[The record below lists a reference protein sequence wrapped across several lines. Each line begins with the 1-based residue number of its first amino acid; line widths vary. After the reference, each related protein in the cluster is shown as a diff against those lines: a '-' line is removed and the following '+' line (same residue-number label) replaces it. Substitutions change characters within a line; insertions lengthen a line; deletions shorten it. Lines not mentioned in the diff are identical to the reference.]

1 VSDGLSEATGKAV
14 SRETLYRLRDY
25 QTLVIAENDRQNLV
39 SRGTIESFWDRHVLD
54 SAQLVRFEP
63 RPGASWVDLGSG
75 AGLPGVV
82 VACLVEG
89 PVTLVEPRALRSDFL
104 RRVVERLELNAE
116 VVQAKAESVTGRF
129 DVVTARAV
137 APLAKLLHL
146 SRSFSTT
153 NTLHLFPKGKSA
165 RIELAEAQR
174 EWQGEFRVEPS
185 TTDVDSL
192 IVLARNVRPK
202 NR

>member
-1 VSDGLSEATGKAV
+1 MSDGLSEAAGRPV
-14 SRETLYRLRDY
+14 SRETVDRLRDY
-25 QTLVIAENDRQNLV
+25 QGLVIAENDRQNLV
-39 SRGTIESFWDRHVLD
+39 SRGTIKSFWDRHVLD
-54 SAQLVRFEP
+54 SAQLVRFESL
-63 RPGASWVDLGSG
+63 PGSSWIDLGSG

-89 PVTLVEPRALRSDFL
+89 PVTLVEPRALRADFL

-116 VVQAKAESVTGRF
+116 VVQSKAESVTGRF

-174 EWQGEFRVEPS
+174 EWQGEFHVEPS
-185 TTDVDSL
+185 MTDVDSL

>member
-1 VSDGLSEATGKAV
+1 MNERLSAVAGRVV
-14 SRETLYRLRDY
+14 SRETAERLAEYER
-25 QTLVIAENDRQNLV
+25 LVTAENVRQNLV
-39 SRGTIESFWDRHVLD
+39 SRGTAESFWDRHVLD

-63 RPGASWVDLGSG
+63 EPGASWIDLGSG

-82 VACLVEG
+82 IACLVDG
-89 PVTLVEPRALRSDFL
+89 PVTLVEPRALRAGFL
-104 RRVVERLELNAE
+104 RRVVEALDLRAE
-116 VVQAKAESVTGRF
+116 VVQSKAESVRGQF

-153 NTLHLFPKGKSA
+153 NTLNLFPKGKSA
-165 RIELAEAQR
+165 RIELAEARR
-174 EWQGEFRVEPS
+174 EWQGSFELEPS
-185 TTDVDSL
+185 VTDADSL

-202 NR
+202 K

>member
-1 VSDGLSEATGKAV
+1 MSAVLEEAVGRPV
-14 SRETLYRLRDY
+14 SRETSEKLCEFQRLV
-25 QTLVIAENDRQNLV
+25 TAENERQNLV
-39 SRGTIESFWDRHVLD
+39 SRGTIEGFWTRHVLD

-63 RPGASWVDLGSG
+63 KLGARWIDLGSG
-75 AGLPGVV
+75 AGLPGVI

-89 PVTLVEPRALRSDFL
+89 PVTLVEPRALRADFL
-104 RRVVERLELNAE
+104 RRVVERLGLGAE
-116 VVQAKAESVTGRF
+116 VIQSKAESVTGQF

-137 APLAKLLHL
+137 APLTKLLHL

-153 NTLHLFPKGKSA
+153 KTLHLFPKGKSA

-174 EWQGEFRVEPS
+174 EWQGEFHVEPS
-185 TTDVDSL
+185 VTDADSL

-202 NR
+202 K

>member
-1 VSDGLSEATGKAV
+1 VSAGLEAAIGRPV
-14 SRETLYRLRDY
+14 SRETAQLLREY
-25 QTLVIAENDRQNLV
+25 EQLVVAENRVQNLI
-39 SRGTIESFWDRHVLD
+39 SRGTIDGFWERHVLD

-63 RPGASWVDLGSG
+63 RAGARWIDLGSG

-82 VACLVEG
+82 IACLVEG
-89 PVTLVEPRALRSDFL
+89 PVTLVEPRALRAEFL
-104 RRVVERLELNAE
+104 RRAVGSLGLNAQ
-116 VVQAKAESVTGRF
+116 VVQGKAESVAGRF

-137 APLAKLLHL
+137 APLAKLFHL

-174 EWQGEFRVEPS
+174 EWQGAFHVEPS
-185 TTDVDSL
+185 VTDVDSL

-202 NR
+202 K

>member
-1 VSDGLSEATGKAV
+1 MSDGLSEATGKAV
-14 SRETLYRLRDY
+14 SRETWDRLREY

-116 VVQAKAESVTGRF
+116 VVQSKAESVTGRF

-185 TTDVDSL
+185 TTDVESL

>member
-1 VSDGLSEATGKAV
+1 MSEGLDEAAGRPV
-14 SRETLYRLRDY
+14 SRETVDRLLDY
-25 QTLVIAENDRQNLV
+25 QRLVVTENIRQNLV
-39 SRGTIESFWDRHVLD
+39 SRGTIDSFWRRHVLD

-63 RPGASWVDLGSG
+63 KPRSRWIDLGSG
-75 AGLPGVV
+75 AGLPGIV
-82 VACLVEG
+82 VACLVQG
-89 PVTLVEPRALRSDFL
+89 PVTLVEPRALRADFL
-104 RRVVERLELNAE
+104 RRVVETLGLNAE
-116 VVQAKAESVTGRF
+116 VMQAKAESVAGRF

-165 RIELAEAQR
+165 RKELAEARR
-174 EWQGEFRVEPS
+174 EWQGEFHVEPS
-185 TTDVDSL
+185 VTDADSL

-202 NR
+202 K

>member
-1 VSDGLSEATGKAV
+1 MNEGLSEAAGRLV
-14 SRETLYRLRDY
+14 SRETVDRLREY
-25 QTLVIAENDRQNLV
+25 QELVAAENGRQNLV

-63 RPGASWVDLGSG
+63 RPGASWIDLGSG

-116 VVQAKAESVTGRF
+116 VVQSKAESVTGRF

-146 SRSFSTT
+146 SQSFSTT
-153 NTLHLFPKGKSA
+153 NTLHLFPRGKSA

-174 EWQGEFRVEPS
+174 EWQGEFHVEPS
-185 TTDVDSL
+185 MTDVDSL